1 MPEVTALSRNG
12 AKTPTGKPSRGA
24 IAAAAERGGAGAG
37 TAAWLRG
44 LGESAAY
51 MRATLALVWRSS
63 PGMTIGLGALTLIA
77 ATVPLGV
84 AYSGKRIVDAVVA
97 HDRDATLFWV
107 LVELGVIVLQSG
119 AFRGLALV
127 RTVLGAR
134 LGVDINSRILEKAVS
149 LDLRYFEN
157 ADFYDSLTRARRE
170 ASSRPVALVTDGF
183 QVLQNVITL
192 TGYVALLVQFSGW
205 VILALVVATIP
216 ATIAEMRFSKKAFKL
231 RNWRSPESRR
241 LMYIEHVLADD
252 DHAKEIRL
260 FGLGPLFLG
269 RYKELAEAFFKED
282 RALALRRGGVTHAF
296 ATLASFAFYGA
307 YAVMALAAAA
317 AKLTLGNMTLYVLA
331 FRNGQQ
337 SFQSVLG
344 SIGSIY
350 EHNLYMSNLFAF
362 LAIEAEAHPSA
373 FAPIAGPAV
382 SGGAEATEVGI
393 RFEDVGF
400 QYPDKEVWALRHVS
414 VFIPGGASIALVGSN
429 GAGKT
434 TFIKLL
440 TRLYAPTEGRILID
454 GRDLRAWD
462 ETALRARFGVVFQDF
477 NQYQMKVG
485 ENVGLGS
492 VEHLDEAPRIERA
505 IDRGGARELVAGL
518 KGGLDA
524 PLGRWFKD
532 GTDLSG
538 GQWQKVALARA
549 FMREEADIL
558 VLDEP
563 TAALDAAAEHAV
575 FSRFRELA
583 QGRTT
588 IVISHRF
595 PTVRMAD
602 RILVLEGGSVV
613 EEGTHAALVAEG
625 GRYAKMFALQAE
637 GYL

>member
-1 MPEVTALSRNG
+1 MPNVTALAQGG
-12 AKTPTGKPSRGA
+12 AKTPNGRQSRGA
-24 IAAAAERGGAGAG
+24 VAAAAERGKDGAPQPSK
-37 TAAWLRG
+37 LRA
-44 LGESAAY
+44 LGESVAY
-51 MRATLALVWRSS
+51 LKATLALVWKSS
-63 PGMTIGLGALTLIA
+63 PAMTLGLGALTLVA

-97 HDRDATLFWV
+97 HNRDATLHWV
-107 LVELGVIVLQSG
+107 LIELAVIVAQSA

-127 RTVLGAR
+127 RTILGAR
-134 LGVDINSRILEKAVS
+134 LGVDINTTILEKAVS

-157 ADFYDSLTRARRE
+157 SEFYDSLTRARRE

-192 TGYVALLVQFSGW
+192 AGYVALLIQFSGW

-216 ATIAEMRFSKKAFKL
+216 ATVAEMRYSKKAFKL

-260 FGLGPLFLG
+260 FGLGDLFLG
-269 RYKELAEAFFKED
+269 RYKVLAEAFFKED
-282 RALALRRGGVTHAF
+282 RALAIRRGGVTHVF
-296 ATLASFAFYGA
+296 ATVGSLAFYGA
-307 YAVMALAAAA
+307 YAVMAIAAAA
-317 AKLTLGNMTLYVLA
+317 GHLTLGNMTLYVLA

-337 SFQSVLG
+337 AFQSVLG

-350 EHNLYMSNLFAF
+350 EHNLYMSNLFSF
-362 LAIEAEAHPSA
+362 LAIEPSA
-373 FAPIAGPAV
+373 PEASATALVIADSNAP
-382 SGGAEATEVGI
+382 EVGI

-400 QYPDKEVWALRHVS
+400 RYPDKDVWALRHVS

-454 GRDLRAWD
+454 GKDLRAWD
-462 ETALRARFGVVFQDF
+462 EKALRARFGVVFQDF
-477 NQYQMKVG
+477 NQYQLKVG

-492 VEHLDEAPRIERA
+492 VAHLDESPRIERA
-505 IDRGGARELVAGL
+505 IDRGGARELVDGL

-563 TAALDAAAEHAV
+563 TAALDAQAEHAV

-602 RILVLEGGSVV
+602 RILVLEGGAVV

-625 GRYAKMFALQAE
+625 GRYAKMFTLQAE